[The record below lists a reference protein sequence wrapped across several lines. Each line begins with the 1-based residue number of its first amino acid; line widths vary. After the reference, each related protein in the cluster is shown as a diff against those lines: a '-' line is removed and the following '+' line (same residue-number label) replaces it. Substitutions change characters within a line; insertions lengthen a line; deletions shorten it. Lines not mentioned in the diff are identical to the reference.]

1 MFSHIFHFRFP
12 ISFQHTS
19 NVQICTCSD
28 NCDNQKEQTFKRL
41 WLIAGISLENLNEC
55 SNRCEMF
62 LKLVVP
68 PQTFMSRI
76 CRLREPIVDVLMLY
90 RSYLYVP
97 RIF

>member
-68 PQTFMSRI
+68 PQTFMF
-76 CRLREPIVDVLMLY
+76 E
-90 RSYLYVP
+90 
-97 RIF
+97 